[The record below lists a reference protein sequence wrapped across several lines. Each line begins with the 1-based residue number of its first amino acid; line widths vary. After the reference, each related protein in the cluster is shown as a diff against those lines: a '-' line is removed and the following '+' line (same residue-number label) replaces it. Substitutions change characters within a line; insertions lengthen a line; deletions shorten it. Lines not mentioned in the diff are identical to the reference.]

1 MMSGCPSAVGQIY
14 QFSNDRM
21 ATPKTAGKRVSESRT
36 KLITDHAVAKRNAGN
51 RNEKNQ
57 KEIKS

>member
-1 MMSGCPSAVGQIY
+1 MSGYLSAVGQVY
-14 QFSNDRM
+14 QFPTERM
-21 ATPKTAGKRVSESRT
+21 ARLKIAGRNMSESRT
-36 KLITDHAVAKRNAGN
+36 KLISDHAVAKRNAGN